1 MIRYHRSFIGLMEQN
16 NEGEWV
22 RHEEAAKQLCKAD
35 ASYEDVVQLYSDQSE
50 ICDEAIEMASK
61 YSQKCTTL
69 ENQIFEITAENSLL
83 RAVVVALLVC
93 CSANLLL
100 QRVFG

>member
-22 RHEEAAKQLCKAD
+22 RYEESAKQLRIAD
-35 ASYEDVVQLYSDQSE
+35 ASYEDVVQLYRDQSE
-50 ICDEAIEMASK
+50 MCDEAIGMASK
-61 YSQKCTTL
+61 YSQGLHTL
-69 ENQIFEITAENSLL
+69 ENRIFEHTAENSML

-93 CSANLLL
+93 CASLLL
-100 QRVFG
+100 QRVLG